1 MTAINEMLQQPF
13 GQAIG
18 WALLQFVWQGTLI
31 ALLTAALLAA
41 LRRSGPDVRYVV
53 STIALALML
62 TMPVVTVVQTLS
74 SAPLRCGKGRARRSR
89 RRWRRASTRPPR
101 RPLSPAPPVLQR
113 QRPHL
118 PSRRAGRST
127 SGCRCS
133 FLRLARGRRAVDAAA
148 VQRLDVGAADEIA
161 RRPPRAGGPAAAAR
175 RLMRRCTSA
184 ARSGSWSR
192 RASPC
197 RPSSA
202 G

>member
-62 TMPVVTVVQTLS
+62 TMPVVTVVQTLAATS
-74 SAPLRCGKGRARRSR
+74 PVWEETAGSLNVATTSAAEVPAPVAPAVASTGRGHAGARRSR
-89 RRWRRASTRPPR
+89 GLVR
-101 RPLSPAPPVLQR
+101 
-113 QRPHL
+113 
-118 PSRRAGRST
+118 GRVAAVVRV
-127 SGCRCS
+127 G
-133 FLRLARGRRAVDAAA
+133 LARGRGAVDAAA
-148 VQRLDVGAADEIA
+148 VQRLDVGAANEVA
-161 RRPPRAGGPAAAAR
+161 RRPAGSGGPADCRRTPDAPPAHRPRGPAAGIDER
-175 RLMRRCTSA
+175 VE
-184 ARSGSWSR
+184 
-192 RASPC
+192 C